1 MFLRHKSDVQFIRW
15 PAQAELRIQYSK
27 EGIPRLLIVEGGA
40 TPPVCDDPYE
50 DWVRAP
56 IPRPDLEARVVA
68 LRHRLAVHTVPV
80 LDPAGQLSFRGRS
93 ITVSTTQTLLLQPFV
108 TRFGAVV
115 DRVELHTI
123 LVGRSVCE
131 PTRNSL
137 DLQIMRLRRRV
148 DALGLALDTAWG
160 RGYVLQPRS

>member
-1 MFLRHKSDVQFIRW
+1 MRTRCSRDR
-15 PAQAELRIQYSK
+15 
-27 EGIPRLLIVEGGA
+27 IPRLLIVEGGA

-56 IPRPDLEARVVA
+56 VPRPDLEARVVA
-68 LRHRLAVHTVPV
+68 LRHRLAMDTVPV
-80 LDPAGQLSFRGRS
+80 LDPAGKLAFRDRS
-93 ITVSTTQTLLLQPFV
+93 ITVSATQAMLLEPFV
-108 TRFGAVV
+108 EQFGAVV
-115 DRVELHTI
+115 GRAELHSI
-123 LVGRSVCE
+123 LMRRSTST

-160 RGYVLQPRS
+160 RGYVLQAGS